1 MNSTKQTVTSKDVA
15 KLAGVSQSTVSRVFI
30 SGSSVS
36 EKTKQK
42 VYEAAKAL
50 NYRPNAFARSLT
62 TNESKLIGLV
72 FPDADYPIHMKTLQ
86 LISSEL
92 QKLGYSAVLIPWQVD
107 DKENHSIPNI
117 FQYRVDGVIAAS
129 ATFNKSL
136 YEECE
141 EFNIPIVQYA
151 RVVEG
156 TKSSYVISDNYEAG
170 QQAAQLLAECGVK
183 HPVYLT
189 GEVPTFTNAERQKGF
204 SSEFEDLTGTL
215 PQVVEANYDYTAALD
230 DIRQLLKR
238 NDRPDAV
245 FCATDNLAM
254 ALMDVARYEFN
265 LRIPQDLQ
273 VIGFDNIPQTEWLSY
288 QLTTFRQD
296 FKRLARESV
305 KIVVDQINEQNT
317 SMVKMMVPVKLIERS
332 TTSR

>member
-1 MNSTKQTVTSKDVA
+1 
-15 KLAGVSQSTVSRVFI
+15 
-30 SGSSVS
+30 
-36 EKTKQK
+36 
-42 VYEAAKAL
+42 
-50 NYRPNAFARSLT
+50 
-62 TNESKLIGLV
+62 
-72 FPDADYPIHMKTLQ
+72 MKTLQ

-170 QQAAQLLAECGVK
+170 QQAAQLLVECGVK

-189 GEVPTFTNAERQKGF
+189 GEVPTFTNDERHKGF
-204 SSEFEDLTGTL
+204 SSEFEDLTDTF

-230 DIRQLLKR
+230 DIRQLLKK

-317 SMVKMMVPVKLIERS
+317 SMVKMMVPVKLIERN

>member
-1 MNSTKQTVTSKDVA
+1 MNIPKQTVTSKDVA
-15 KLAGVSQSTVSRVFI
+15 KLAGVSQSTVSRVFVE
-30 SGSSVS
+30 GSSVS

-42 VYEAAKAL
+42 VFEAAKAL

-62 TNESKLIGLV
+62 TNQSKLIGLV

-107 DKENHSIPNI
+107 GDSHSIPNI

-129 ATFNKSL
+129 ATFNTAL

-156 TKSSYVISDNYEAG
+156 TKSSYVISDNYSAG
-170 QQAAQLLAECGVK
+170 QIAAQKFADNALNDV
-183 HPVYLT
+183 VYIT
-189 GEVPTFTNAERQKGF
+189 GEVPTFTNQERVNGF
-204 SSEFEDLTGTL
+204 CDEFQSLTGKL
-215 PQVVEANYDYTAALD
+215 PKVVEANYDYGGALD
-230 DIRQLLKR
+230 EIRTLLSSGK
-238 NDRPDAV
+238 PPEAV

-254 ALMDVARYEFN
+254 AFMDIARFEFN
-265 LRIPQDLQ
+265 LDIPNDVQ
-273 VIGFDNIPQTEWLSY
+273 VIGFDDIPQATWLSY
-288 QLTTFRQD
+288 QLSTFRQD
-296 FKRLARESV
+296 FARLARESV
-305 KIVVDQINEQNT
+305 KIISNQIKEQDA
-317 SMVKMMVPVKLIERS
+317 SLVRLMVPVRFIERNS
-332 TTSR
+332 TK